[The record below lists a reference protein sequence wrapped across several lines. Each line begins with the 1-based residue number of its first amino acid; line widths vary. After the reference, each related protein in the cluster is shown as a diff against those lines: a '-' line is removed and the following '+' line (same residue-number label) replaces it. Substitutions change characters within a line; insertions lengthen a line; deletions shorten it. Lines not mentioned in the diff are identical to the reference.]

1 MRVEP
6 RPPYQGVPASPA
18 PFANDLA
25 PRRVSRVRAAIV
37 GVLGLDQSPAVLR
50 EVPPP
55 AGWGWLPGLSLN
67 AAFAVML
74 AALAAN
80 ASRAGSE
87 SAVAAFYATVA
98 LMVWPIA
105 ARATLPGL
113 SRAERVGL
121 VLVLTTA
128 LYALRIV
135 RAPAAF
141 VDHDEFLHWRTAI
154 DILEQGRL
162 FTPNALLPVSALYP
176 GLEIVTT
183 ALSLITGLPLFW
195 ASMLVLFAARFAFVA
210 ALYLVF
216 ERISGSARVAATAC
230 LFFMGASTF
239 VFFDTHFSYE
249 SLAVTFLVVALLAEV
264 GARRAERRRVL
275 LVLTLPVIGALAIT
289 HHVTAYFLAMLVG
302 GHAALATLRR
312 PAAPVLVRAWAATAC
327 AVGLPLAW
335 SRLMGNPGSDYLGP
349 VFEDGLAEVVRLVTS
364 ASGRTLFVSD
374 DGTLAPLWQRALALG
389 SVALIGLGLSTGFL
403 RSLALA
409 GLALP
414 LGRPLR
420 PRGSLRFDN
429 SWLVLMALLTLAYP
443 VSMLFRLTRSGWEVG
458 NRLGPFAFYGV
469 ALVAALA
476 VVGFWQGRSRHPL
489 RAAAVGAAAA
499 VLVLGGVI
507 SAEGPR
513 VLVPAHHRVSAD
525 AASVEPLGIGAAEWT
540 RDWLGRDRVFAAD
553 RINRLLLATYGR
565 QQVASTLQDWR
576 DTSLAILSP
585 RLGARETEVLRE
597 VGVDYVVT
605 DLRLTTA
612 LPGVGVYFDGGVA
625 DRGHARPLL
634 PTALL
639 KFNAETAVG
648 RVFDNGY
655 LVIFN
660 VRGLVDAP

>member
-1 MRVEP
+1 MRDQAIKHGGFV
-6 RPPYQGVPASPA
+6 
-18 PFANDLA
+18 
-25 PRRVSRVRAAIV
+25 PRRIGRARAAV
-37 GVLGLDQSPAVLR
+37 RRALGLDAAPATLR
-50 EVPPP
+50 EPDPP
-55 AGWGWLPGLSLN
+55 AAWGWLPALTLN
-67 AAFAVML
+67 AALGLVM
-74 AALAAN
+74 AALAAD

-87 SAVAAFYATVA
+87 NAVAAFYATVA
-98 LMVWPIA
+98 LIVWPVV

-121 VLVLTTA
+121 VMMLTTA
-128 LYALRIV
+128 LYGLRIV

-141 VDHDEFLHWRTAI
+141 VDHDEFLHWRTAL

-162 FTPNALLPVSALYP
+162 FTPNALLPVSPLYP

-183 ALSLITGLPLFW
+183 ALSQLSGVSLFW
-195 ASMLVLFAARFAFVA
+195 ASVLVLFAARLTFMA

-216 ERISGSARVAATAC
+216 ERISGSARAGSTAC

-249 SLAVTFLVVALLAEV
+249 SLAVTFLAVALLSEA
-264 GARRAERRRVL
+264 GAAGSGPSRRV
-275 LVLTLPVIGALAIT
+275 LVLTLPVLAALAAT
-289 HHVTAYFLAMLVG
+289 HHMTAYFVALLFC

-312 PAAPVLVRAWAATAC
+312 PPAPGLARTWAAAAC
-327 AVGLPLAW
+327 ALALPLAW
-335 SRLMGNPGSDYLGP
+335 SRLMGDPGSDYLGP
-349 VFEDGLAEVVRLVTS
+349 VFEDGLAEVVRLVTD

-374 DGTLAPLWQRALALG
+374 DGTLAPIWQRVLALG
-389 SVALIGLGLSTGFL
+389 SVALVGLGLATGFL
-403 RSLALA
+403 RALVLA

-414 LGRPLR
+414 ARRLPRPGNLLR
-420 PRGSLRFDN
+420 YDDP
-429 SWLVLMALLTLAYP
+429 WLVLMALLTLAYP

-476 VVGFWQGRSRHPL
+476 VAGYWQGRSRHPL
-489 RAAAVGAAAA
+489 RAAAVGLVGAI
-499 VLVLGGVI
+499 LVLGGII

-525 AASVEPLGIGAAEWT
+525 AASVEPLGIAAAEWT
-540 RDWLGRDRVFAAD
+540 RDWLGRDRVFVAD

-565 QQVASTLQDWR
+565 QQVATTLQDPR

-585 RLGARETEVLRE
+585 RLGPGETAVLRE
-597 VGVDYVVT
+597 VGVDYVLT

-612 LPGVGVYFDGGVA
+612 LPGVGVYFDGGVG
-625 DRGHARPLL
+625 DRGHAAPLL
-634 PTALL
+634 PASLL
-639 KFNAETAVG
+639 KFNADPTVG

-655 LVIFN
+655 LMIFD